1 MASIPPETELQI
13 QAPGPLHCYRHP
25 QTETLLR
32 CSRCNNPI
40 CIQCAKRVSVGH
52 RCPDC
57 LKAQRQRAYNM
68 EPGDLARA
76 GAVSFGLSLVL
87 WPLCNILLG
96 FLSFFWILPYIA
108 AVFAGGAAGG
118 GLAQTIR
125 QVVQRRRGPY
135 LKWVTLAGILAGG
148 LIGVG
153 LGSLLG
159 IPALTL
165 FSFTVRLPML
175 LFVGIA
181 LASAWP
187 VLR

>member
-1 MASIPPETELQI
+1 MDSMPPETELQWP
-13 QAPGPLHCYRHP
+13 APGTLYCYRHP

-32 CSRCNNPI
+32 CSRCDNPI
-40 CIQCAKRVSVGH
+40 CIKCALRTSVGH

-57 LKAQRQRAYNM
+57 LKAHRQRAFNM
-68 EPGDLARA
+68 EPGDLVRA

-87 WPLCNILLG
+87 WPLCSILLG

-125 QVVQRRRGPY
+125 QVVQKRRGPY

-148 LIGVG
+148 LIGVA
-153 LGSLLG
+153 LGFLLG
-159 IPALTL
+159 IPALI
-165 FSFTVRLPML
+165 SFTVRLPML
-175 LFVGIA
+175 LFVGIV